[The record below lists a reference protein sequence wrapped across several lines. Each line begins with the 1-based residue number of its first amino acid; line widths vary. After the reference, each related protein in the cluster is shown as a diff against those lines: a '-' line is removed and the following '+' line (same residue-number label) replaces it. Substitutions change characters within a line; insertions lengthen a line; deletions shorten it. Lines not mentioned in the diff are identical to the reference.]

1 MATNDMLVEVKD
13 LATTFSS
20 GGREVQATDGVN
32 LKIRTGQSVGIVGES
47 GSGKTVT
54 ARSIMRLIELPG
66 RIVRGEIRFRG
77 QDLLKASEREMCQV
91 RGKQIAMIF
100 QDPVASLNPMSPV
113 GRQMIEGTRWHLNLS
128 RAEARKRAV
137 QFLASAQVPS
147 PESILS
153 AFPHQLSGGMC
164 QRAAIAMALS
174 CEPALIIGD
183 EPTSALDATIQAQ
196 ILALLRELRQRFGTA
211 ILLISHDLAV
221 IARVCEYTVVM
232 YAGQV
237 VEEGLTNL
245 VLTTPKHP
253 YTQALIGCIPKIEH
267 RGRLPAAIEGEPPR
281 ADRPIPGCPFAP
293 RCPKAMAECTE
304 APPPWNEVGDGHY
317 ARCVLAE

>member
-1 MATNDMLVEVKD
+1 METNELLLEVRD
-13 LATTFSS
+13 LSTRFSS
-20 GGREVQATDGVN
+20 DGREVRAAEGVD
-32 LKIRTGQSVGIVGES
+32 LRIARGRSVGIVGES

-54 ARSIMRLIELPG
+54 ARSIMRLIEPPG

-77 QDLLKASEREMCQV
+77 RDLLKASEREMCHI

-113 GRQMIEGTRWHLNLS
+113 GKQMIEGTRWHLNLS
-128 RAEARKRAV
+128 KARARERAE
-137 QFLASAQVPS
+137 QFLSSARVPS
-147 PESILS
+147 PESIMS
-153 AFPHQLSGGMC
+153 AYPHQLSVGMC

-174 CEPALIIGD
+174 YEPALIIGD

-232 YAGQV
+232 YAGRV
-237 VEEGLTNL
+237 VEEGFTNV
-245 VLTTPKHP
+245 VLTRPKHP
-253 YTQALIGCIPKIEH
+253 YTQGLIGCIPKIEH

-281 ADRPIPGCPFAP
+281 ADRPMPGCAFAP
-293 RCPKAMAECTE
+293 RCPKAMTVCTQE
-304 APPPWNEVGDGHY
+304 PPPWREVGPDHF
-317 ARCVLAE
+317 ARCVLAD

>member
-1 MATNDMLVEVKD
+1 MEANELLEVKG
-13 LATTFSS
+13 LSTRFSS
-20 GGREVQATDGVN
+20 GGRDVRAVDGVD
-32 LKIRTGQSVGIVGES
+32 LRVAAGQSVGIVGES

-54 ARSIMRLIELPG
+54 ARSIMRLIEPPG
-66 RIVRGEIRFRG
+66 RIVHGEIRFRG
-77 QDLLKASEREMCQV
+77 QDLLKVSEKEMCHV

-113 GRQMIEGTRWHLNLS
+113 GKQMIEGTRWHLNLS
-128 RAEARKRAV
+128 SRQARERAE
-137 QFLASAQVPS
+137 QFLGSAQVPS
-147 PESILS
+147 PESIMS
-153 AFPHQLSGGMC
+153 AYPHQLSGGMC

-196 ILALLRELRQRFGTA
+196 ILVLMRDLRERFGTA

-237 VEEGLTNL
+237 VEEGFTNV
-245 VLTTPKHP
+245 VLTAPKHP
-253 YTQALIGCIPKIEH
+253 YTQALIGCIPKVEH
-267 RGRLPAAIEGEPPR
+267 RGRMPAAIEGEPPP
-281 ADRPIPGCPFAP
+281 ADRPMPGCPFAP
-293 RCPKAMAECTE
+293 RCPKAMTVCAEE
-304 APPPWNEVGDGHY
+304 PPPWRQVGADHF
-317 ARCVLAE
+317 ARCVLAD

>member
-1 MATNDMLVEVKD
+1 METSEPLVEVRN
-13 LATTFSS
+13 LSTRFSS
-20 GGREVQATDGVN
+20 GGQEVRAVEGVN
-32 LKIRTGQSVGIVGES
+32 LRIAQGQSVGIVGES

-54 ARSIMRLIELPG
+54 ARSIMRLIEPPG
-66 RIVRGEIRFRG
+66 KIVGGEIHFRG
-77 QDLLKASEREMCQV
+77 RDLLKAPESEMCHI

-100 QDPVASLNPMSPV
+100 QDPVASLNPMSPI
-113 GRQMIEGTRWHLNLS
+113 GKQMIEGTRWHLKLS
-128 RAEARKRAV
+128 KARARERAER
-137 QFLASAQVPS
+137 FLGDAQVPS
-147 PESILS
+147 PQGIMS
-153 AFPHQLSGGMC
+153 AYPHQLSGGMC

-196 ILALLRELRQRFGTA
+196 ILALLREVRQRFGTA

-221 IARVCEYTVVM
+221 ISRVCEYTVVM

-237 VEEGLTNL
+237 IEEGLTSV

-253 YTQALIGCIPKIEH
+253 YTQGLIGCIPKIEH

-281 ADRPIPGCPFAP
+281 ADRPVSGCAFAP
-293 RCPKAMAECTE
+293 RCPKAMAVCTRE
-304 APPPWNEVGDGHY
+304 PPPWREVAADHFT
-317 ARCVLAE
+317 RCVLAD

>member
-1 MATNDMLVEVKD
+1 MEANELLEVKG
-13 LATTFSS
+13 LSTRFSS
-20 GGREVQATDGVN
+20 GGRDVRAVDGVD
-32 LKIRTGQSVGIVGES
+32 LRVAAGQSVGIVGES

-54 ARSIMRLIELPG
+54 ARSIMRLIEPPG

-77 QDLLKASEREMCQV
+77 QDLLKASEKEMCHV

-113 GRQMIEGTRWHLNLS
+113 GKQMIEGTRWHLNLS
-128 RAEARKRAV
+128 SAQARKRAE
-137 QFLASAQVPS
+137 QFLGSAQVPS
-147 PESILS
+147 PESIMS
-153 AFPHQLSGGMC
+153 AYPHQLSGGMC

-196 ILALLRELRQRFGTA
+196 ILVLMRDLRERFGTA

-237 VEEGLTNL
+237 VEEGFTNV
-245 VLTTPKHP
+245 VLTAPKHP
-253 YTQALIGCIPKIEH
+253 YTQALIGCIPKVEH
-267 RGRLPAAIEGEPPR
+267 RGRMPAAIEGEPPP
-281 ADRPIPGCPFAP
+281 ADRPMPGCPFAP
-293 RCPKAMAECTE
+293 RCPKAMTVCAEE
-304 APPPWNEVGDGHY
+304 PPPWRQVGADHF
-317 ARCVLAE
+317 ARCVLAD

>member
-1 MATNDMLVEVKD
+1 MESNQLLEVKG
-13 LATTFSS
+13 LSTRFSS
-20 GGREVQATDGVN
+20 GGRDVRAIEGVD
-32 LKIRTGQSVGIVGES
+32 LRIASGQSVGIVGES

-54 ARSIMRLIELPG
+54 ARSIMRLVEPPG
-66 RIVRGEIRFRG
+66 HIVRGEVLFRG
-77 QDLLKASEREMCQV
+77 RDLLKASEKEMCHV
-91 RGKQIAMIF
+91 RGKEIAMVF

-113 GRQMIEGTRWHLNLS
+113 GKQMIEGTRWHLKLTPAQARE
-128 RAEARKRAV
+128 RAE
-137 QFLASAQVPS
+137 QFLGSAQVPS
-147 PESILS
+147 PESIMS

-196 ILALLRELRQRFGTA
+196 ILSLMRELRERFGTA

-237 VEEGLTNL
+237 VEEGFTNV
-245 VLTTPKHP
+245 VLTAPKHP
-253 YTQALIGCIPKIEH
+253 YTQALIGCIPKVEH
-267 RGRLPAAIEGEPPR
+267 RGRLPAAIEGEPPP
-281 ADRPIPGCPFAP
+281 ADRQMLGCPFAP
-293 RCPKAMAECTE
+293 RCARATTICVEE
-304 APPPWNEVGDGHY
+304 PPPWREVGTHHF
-317 ARCVLAE
+317 ARCVLAD

>member
-1 MATNDMLVEVKD
+1 METNELLLEVKD
-13 LATTFSS
+13 LSTRFSS
-20 GGREVQATDGVN
+20 GGREVRATDGVE
-32 LKIRTGQSVGIVGES
+32 LQMAAGQSVGIVGES

-54 ARSIMRLIELPG
+54 ARSIMRLIEPPG

-77 QDLLKASEREMCQV
+77 WDLLKASEREMCQI

-100 QDPVASLNPMSPV
+100 QDPVASLNPMSSV
-113 GRQMIEGTRWHLNLS
+113 GHQMIESTRWHLKLS
-128 RAEARKRAV
+128 KTRARERAE
-137 QFLASAQVPS
+137 QFLASARVPS
-147 PESILS
+147 PESVMS
-153 AFPHQLSGGMC
+153 AYPHQLSGGMC

-196 ILALLRELRQRFGTA
+196 ILALMRELRQRFGTA
-211 ILLISHDLAV
+211 VLLISHDLAV

-232 YAGQV
+232 YAGRV
-237 VEEGLTNL
+237 VEEGFTNV

-267 RGRLPAAIEGEPPR
+267 RGRPQAAIEGEPPR
-281 ADRPIPGCPFAP
+281 TDRPIPGCAFAP
-293 RCPKAMAECTE
+293 RCLKAKPVCTE
-304 APPPWNEVGDGHY
+304 EPPPWRKVGANHF
-317 ARCVLAE
+317 ARCVLAD